1 MAYAK
6 TTNVNPE
13 RSQEEIKS
21 ILRRYGCDRFGVM
34 EERNSAFVMFTISGL
49 NIQVEVPMPARD
61 SNEFTTTDTGRDR
74 SELAAWRA
82 YEQAVR
88 SRWRSLLLAIKA
100 KLEAVE
106 CGISTVEIEFMPFI
120 VLHDGSTV
128 HQRLLPVLQ
137 DEANRNA
144 PLMLPGGKA

>member
-1 MAYAK
+1 
-6 TTNVNPE
+6 
-13 RSQEEIKS
+13 
-21 ILRRYGCDRFGVM
+21 
-34 EERNSAFVMFTISGL
+34 
-49 NIQVEVPMPARD
+49 MPARD

-137 DEANRNA
+137 DQANRNA